1 VGVASLC
8 SDVALM
14 WHGILL
20 RATASNLHGNRQD
33 FQARNKLRSQ
43 AWWRPTQNPF
53 GLSLSM
59 PFAAKTFLRFTA
71 SGRRRII
78 IRLAAAIISTLVA
91 GDVHCAEAKSRLIE
105 VKDEFQTYTG
115 KVIAKDSARCFL
127 MDEFGV
133 LTTHHISRLT
143 SFRVISDSFH
153 RVSPSEFRKQLLT
166 EFRSG
171 YDIHVSAHYVVV
183 GKKGKAKA
191 YATLFEEIYRQVDS
205 FYSIRGFETSEPEF
219 TMVAIVLNT
228 VDEFKE
234 YCGRDQML
242 WSEDLRGYYS
252 LKSNRV
258 VLYDS
263 PAKLNASAESPVDA
277 EISAALETNVA
288 LTANELAPDNTA
300 TNQATLAAML
310 NGVAGETA
318 DTIVHETTHQVG
330 YNIGIHSRIGE
341 TPTWVIE
348 GLATVLEA
356 PGIRVRG
363 SSGTADKINAD
374 RLNWFSTEYES
385 RRLPGDL
392 ARMVA
397 GDEVFRNQ
405 ALDAYSSA
413 WAFTYFMTENPA
425 RARSFVRYL
434 RILGERDP
442 LQHYTAEER
451 LKDFQSAFGDVSK
464 VEMDFLRSIDRLEN
478 P

>member
-1 VGVASLC
+1 
-8 SDVALM
+8 
-14 WHGILL
+14 
-20 RATASNLHGNRQD
+20 
-33 FQARNKLRSQ
+33 
-43 AWWRPTQNPF
+43 
-53 GLSLSM
+53 M
-59 PFAAKTFLRFTA
+59 PFAATTILRFPVPD
-71 SGRRRII
+71 RRLIVR
-78 IRLAAAIISTLVA
+78 RLAAAILSILVT
-91 GDVHCAEAKSRLIE
+91 GEVTCAESKSRLIE
-105 VKDEFQTYTG
+105 IKDEFQTYTG
-115 KVIAKDSARCFL
+115 KIIAKDSERCFL

-143 SFRVISDSFH
+143 SFRIVGDSFH

-219 TMVAIVLNT
+219 TMVAIVFNT

-258 VLYDS
+258 VLYDR
-263 PAKLNASAESPVDA
+263 PAKLNASTESPVDGDT
-277 EISAALETNVA
+277 SAASTSNDA
-288 LTANELAPDNTA
+288 LTADELTLENPAS
-300 TNQATLAAML
+300 NQATLAAML

-330 YNIGIHSRIGE
+330 SNSGIHSRIGE

-363 SSGTADKINAD
+363 SSDAADKINTV
-374 RLNWFSTEYES
+374 RLNWFNTEYES
-385 RRLPGDL
+385 RRQPGDL

-425 RARSFVRYL
+425 RARSYIRYL

-464 VEMDFLRSIDRLEN
+464 IEMDFLRSIDRLEN

>member
-1 VGVASLC
+1 MQFVSK
-8 SDVALM
+8 M
-14 WHGILL
+14 FF
-20 RATASNLHGNRQD
+20 R
-33 FQARNKLRSQ
+33 
-43 AWWRPTQNPF
+43 
-53 GLSLSM
+53 
-59 PFAAKTFLRFTA
+59 FAPHDRC
-71 SGRRRII
+71 RIF
-78 IRLAAAIISTLVA
+78 IRLAAAIVSTLVV
-91 GDVHCAEAKSRLIE
+91 GEVHCAEVRPRLIE
-105 VKDEFQTYTG
+105 LKDEFQTYTG
-115 KVIAKDSARCFL
+115 KIVAKDSERCFL

-143 SFRVISDSFH
+143 SFRVIGESFH

-191 YATLFEEIYRQVDS
+191 YATLFEEIYRQVDT
-205 FYSIRGFETSEPEF
+205 FYSVRGFETSEPEF

-258 VLYDS
+258 VLYES
-263 PAKLNASAESPVDA
+263 PPKLNASAETSSSKD
-277 EISAALETNVA
+277 ALELDAAGRQNA
-288 LTANELAPDNTA
+288 SADK
-300 TNQATLAAML
+300 ATLAAML

-341 TPTWVIE
+341 TPMWVIE

-356 PGIRVRG
+356 PGIRIRG
-363 SSGTADKINAD
+363 SSDAADKINSD

-385 RRLPGDL
+385 RRQPGDL

-397 GDEVFRNQ
+397 EDELFHNQ

-425 RARSFVRYL
+425 RARSYIRYL

-442 LQHYTAEER
+442 LQHYTAEQR
-451 LKDFQSAFGDVSK
+451 LKDFQSAFGDISK

>member
-1 VGVASLC
+1 
-8 SDVALM
+8 
-14 WHGILL
+14 
-20 RATASNLHGNRQD
+20 
-33 FQARNKLRSQ
+33 
-43 AWWRPTQNPF
+43 
-53 GLSLSM
+53 M
-59 PFAAKTFLRFTA
+59 PFAATTILRFLVPD
-71 SGRRRII
+71 RRQIVR
-78 IRLAAAIISTLVA
+78 RLAAAILSILVT
-91 GDVHCAEAKSRLIE
+91 GEVTWAESKSRLIE
-105 VKDEFQTYTG
+105 VKDEFQTYAG
-115 KVIAKDSARCFL
+115 KIIAKDSERCFL
-127 MDEFGV
+127 MDKFGV

-143 SFRVISDSFH
+143 SFRIVDDSFH

-166 EFRSG
+166 EFQSG
-171 YDIHVSAHYVVV
+171 YDIHLSAHYVVV
-183 GKKGKAKA
+183 GKKGRAKA
-191 YATLFEEIYRQVDS
+191 YATLLEEIYRQVNS
-205 FYSIRGFETSEPEF
+205 FYSIRGFKTADPEF
-219 TMVAIVLNT
+219 TMVAIVFNT

-263 PAKLNASAESPVDA
+263 PTKLNVGTELSMDGKT
-277 EISAALETNVA
+277 SAALRSKNA
-288 LTANELAPDNTA
+288 LTADELALESPTTD
-300 TNQATLAAML
+300 QATLATML
-310 NGVAGETA
+310 NSMVGETA

-363 SSGTADKINAD
+363 SSDAADKINTD
-374 RLNWFSTEYES
+374 RLNWFNTEYES
-385 RRLPGDL
+385 RRQPGDL

-425 RARSFVRYL
+425 RARSYVRYL
-434 RILGERDP
+434 RVLGERDP

-464 VEMDFLRSIDRLEN
+464 IEMDFLRSIDRLEN

>member
-1 VGVASLC
+1 MSFASK
-8 SDVALM
+8 
-14 WHGILL
+14 I
-20 RATASNLHGNRQD
+20 
-33 FQARNKLRSQ
+33 
-43 AWWRPTQNPF
+43 
-53 GLSLSM
+53 
-59 PFAAKTFLRFTA
+59 FLRFA
-71 SGRRRII
+71 AFNRRRII
-78 IRLAAAIISTLVA
+78 IRLAAAIISTLVV
-91 GDVHCAEAKSRLIE
+91 GDVHCAEPKSRLIE

-115 KVIAKDSARCFL
+115 KIVAKDSERCFL
-127 MDEFGV
+127 VDEFGV

-143 SFRVISDSFH
+143 SFRVISESFH

-191 YATLFEEIYRQVDS
+191 YATLFEEIYRQVDT
-205 FYSIRGFETSEPEF
+205 FYSVRGFETSEPEF

-263 PAKLNASAESPVDA
+263 PAKLNASAETLSSADGIRTTLSDDGDA
-277 EISAALETNVA
+277 MSSDAPTLQNSSA
-288 LTANELAPDNTA
+288 D
-300 TNQATLAAML
+300 QATLAAML

-363 SSGTADKINAD
+363 SSDAADKINTD

-385 RRLPGDL
+385 RRQPGDL

-397 GDEVFRNQ
+397 EDELFRNQ

-425 RARSFVRYL
+425 RARSYIRYL

-442 LQHYTAEER
+442 LQHYTAEQR
-451 LKDFQSAFGDVSK
+451 LKDFQSAFGDISK

>member
-1 VGVASLC
+1 MS
-8 SDVALM
+8 
-14 WHGILL
+14 
-20 RATASNLHGNRQD
+20 
-33 FQARNKLRSQ
+33 
-43 AWWRPTQNPF
+43 
-53 GLSLSM
+53 
-59 PFAAKTFLRFTA
+59 FAATTILRFLVPD
-71 SGRRRII
+71 RRQIVR
-78 IRLAAAIISTLVA
+78 RLAAAILSILVT
-91 GDVHCAEAKSRLIE
+91 GEVTCAESKSRLIE
-105 VKDEFQTYTG
+105 VKDEFQTYAG
-115 KVIAKDSARCFL
+115 KIIAKDSERCFL
-127 MDEFGV
+127 MDKFGV

-143 SFRVISDSFH
+143 SFRIVGDSFH

-166 EFRSG
+166 EFQSG
-171 YDIHVSAHYVVV
+171 YDIHLSAHYVVV
-183 GKKGKAKA
+183 GKKGRAKA
-191 YATLFEEIYRQVDS
+191 YATLLEEIYRQVDS
-205 FYSIRGFETSEPEF
+205 FYSIRGFKTADPEF
-219 TMVAIVLNT
+219 TMVAIVFNT

-263 PAKLNASAESPVDA
+263 PTKLNVGTELSMDGKT
-277 EISAALETNVA
+277 SAALRSKNA
-288 LTANELAPDNTA
+288 ITADELALESPTTD
-300 TNQATLAAML
+300 QATLATML
-310 NGVAGETA
+310 NSVVGETA

-363 SSGTADKINAD
+363 SSDAADKINTD
-374 RLNWFSTEYES
+374 RLNWFNTEYES
-385 RRLPGDL
+385 RRQPGDL

-425 RARSFVRYL
+425 RARSYVRYL
-434 RILGERDP
+434 RVLGERDP

-464 VEMDFLRSIDRLEN
+464 IEMDFLRSIDRLEN

>member
-1 VGVASLC
+1 MS
-8 SDVALM
+8 
-14 WHGILL
+14 
-20 RATASNLHGNRQD
+20 
-33 FQARNKLRSQ
+33 
-43 AWWRPTQNPF
+43 
-53 GLSLSM
+53 
-59 PFAAKTFLRFTA
+59 FAATTILRFLVPD
-71 SGRRRII
+71 RRQIVR
-78 IRLAAAIISTLVA
+78 RLAAAILSILVT
-91 GDVHCAEAKSRLIE
+91 GEVTCAESKSRLIE
-105 VKDEFQTYTG
+105 VKDEFQTYAG
-115 KVIAKDSARCFL
+115 KIIAKDSERCFL
-127 MDEFGV
+127 MDKFGV

-143 SFRVISDSFH
+143 SFRIVGDSFH

-166 EFRSG
+166 EFQSG
-171 YDIHVSAHYVVV
+171 YDIHLSTHYVVV
-183 GKKGKAKA
+183 GKKGRAKA
-191 YATLFEEIYRQVDS
+191 YATLLEEIYRQVDS
-205 FYSIRGFETSEPEF
+205 FYSIRGFKTADPEF
-219 TMVAIVLNT
+219 TMVAIVFNT

-263 PAKLNASAESPVDA
+263 PTKLNVGTELSMDGKT
-277 EISAALETNVA
+277 SAALRSKNA
-288 LTANELAPDNTA
+288 ITADELALESPTTD
-300 TNQATLAAML
+300 QATLATML
-310 NGVAGETA
+310 NSVVGETA

-363 SSGTADKINAD
+363 SSDAADKINTD
-374 RLNWFSTEYES
+374 RLNWFNTEYES
-385 RRLPGDL
+385 RRQPGDL

-397 GDEVFRNQ
+397 GDEIFRNQ

-425 RARSFVRYL
+425 RARSYVRYL
-434 RILGERDP
+434 RVLGERDP

-464 VEMDFLRSIDRLEN
+464 IEMDFLRSIDRLEN

>member
-1 VGVASLC
+1 
-8 SDVALM
+8 
-14 WHGILL
+14 
-20 RATASNLHGNRQD
+20 
-33 FQARNKLRSQ
+33 
-43 AWWRPTQNPF
+43 
-53 GLSLSM
+53 
-59 PFAAKTFLRFTA
+59 
-71 SGRRRII
+71 
-78 IRLAAAIISTLVA
+78 
-91 GDVHCAEAKSRLIE
+91 
-105 VKDEFQTYTG
+105 
-115 KVIAKDSARCFL
+115 
-127 MDEFGV
+127 
-133 LTTHHISRLT
+133 
-143 SFRVISDSFH
+143 
-153 RVSPSEFRKQLLT
+153 
-166 EFRSG
+166 
-171 YDIHVSAHYVVV
+171 
-183 GKKGKAKA
+183 
-191 YATLFEEIYRQVDS
+191 
-205 FYSIRGFETSEPEF
+205 
-219 TMVAIVLNT
+219 MVAIVFNT

-263 PAKLNASAESPVDA
+263 PTKLNVGTELSMDGKT
-277 EISAALETNVA
+277 SAALRSKNA
-288 LTANELAPDNTA
+288 ITADELALESPTTD
-300 TNQATLAAML
+300 QATLATML
-310 NGVAGETA
+310 NSVVGETA

-363 SSGTADKINAD
+363 SSDAADKINTD
-374 RLNWFSTEYES
+374 RLNWFNTEYES

-425 RARSFVRYL
+425 RARSYVRYL
-434 RILGERDP
+434 RVLGERDP

-464 VEMDFLRSIDRLEN
+464 IEMDFLRSIDRLEN

>member
-1 VGVASLC
+1 
-8 SDVALM
+8 
-14 WHGILL
+14 
-20 RATASNLHGNRQD
+20 
-33 FQARNKLRSQ
+33 
-43 AWWRPTQNPF
+43 
-53 GLSLSM
+53 M
-59 PFAAKTFLRFTA
+59 PSTAKTILRFPVPDR
-71 SGRRRII
+71 GRIAA
-78 IRLAAAIISTLVA
+78 RLAAAILSILVA
-91 GDVHCAEAKSRLIE
+91 GEATCAESKSRLIE

-115 KVIAKDSARCFL
+115 KVIAKDSERCFL
-127 MDEFGV
+127 MDEFGA

-143 SFRVISDSFH
+143 SFRIVGDSFH

-263 PAKLNASAESPVDA
+263 PAKLNAGNESPVDGKT
-277 EISAALETNVA
+277 SAS
-288 LTANELAPDNTA
+288 LTAYDALKTDELTLENPA
-300 TNQATLAAML
+300 THQATLAAML

-363 SSGTADKINAD
+363 SSDAAARINTD
-374 RLNWFSTEYES
+374 RLNWFSSEYES
-385 RRLPGDL
+385 RRQPGDL

-425 RARSFVRYL
+425 RARSYVRYL
-434 RILGERDP
+434 RILEIAI
-442 LQHYTAEER
+442 LCSTITQ
-451 LKDFQSAFGDVSK
+451 
-464 VEMDFLRSIDRLEN
+464 RSV
-478 P
+478 

>member
-1 VGVASLC
+1 
-8 SDVALM
+8 
-14 WHGILL
+14 
-20 RATASNLHGNRQD
+20 
-33 FQARNKLRSQ
+33 
-43 AWWRPTQNPF
+43 
-53 GLSLSM
+53 M
-59 PFAAKTFLRFTA
+59 PFAATTILRFPVPD
-71 SGRRRII
+71 RRLIVR
-78 IRLAAAIISTLVA
+78 RLAAAILSILVT
-91 GDVHCAEAKSRLIE
+91 GEVTCAESKSRLIE
-105 VKDEFQTYTG
+105 IKDEFQTYTG
-115 KVIAKDSARCFL
+115 KIIAKDSERCFL

-143 SFRVISDSFH
+143 SFRIVGDSFH

-219 TMVAIVLNT
+219 TMVAIVFNT

-258 VLYDS
+258 VLYDR
-263 PAKLNASAESPVDA
+263 PAKLNASAESPVDG
-277 EISAALETNVA
+277 ETSTASTSNDA
-288 LTANELAPDNTA
+288 LTTDELTLGNPA

-363 SSGTADKINAD
+363 SSDAADKINTV
-374 RLNWFSTEYES
+374 RLNWFNTEYES
-385 RRLPGDL
+385 RRQPGDL

-425 RARSFVRYL
+425 RARSYIRYL

-442 LQHYTAEER
+442 LQHYAAEER

-464 VEMDFLRSIDRLEN
+464 IELDFLRSIDRLEN

>member
-1 VGVASLC
+1 
-8 SDVALM
+8 
-14 WHGILL
+14 
-20 RATASNLHGNRQD
+20 
-33 FQARNKLRSQ
+33 
-43 AWWRPTQNPF
+43 
-53 GLSLSM
+53 M
-59 PFAAKTFLRFTA
+59 PFVSKIFIRFAA
-71 SGRRRII
+71 SDRRRII
-78 IRLAAAIISTLVA
+78 FRLAAAIISTLVV
-91 GDVHCAEAKSRLIE
+91 GDVHCAEPKSRLIE

-115 KVIAKDSARCFL
+115 KIVTKDSERCFL
-127 MDEFGV
+127 VDEFGV

-143 SFRVISDSFH
+143 SFRVISESFH

-191 YATLFEEIYRQVDS
+191 YATLFEEIYRQVDT
-205 FYSIRGFETSEPEF
+205 FYSVRGFETSEPEF

-263 PAKLNASAESPVDA
+263 PAKLNANVESSSSEVGMRASLSGEGDALASDAPTLQNSSAD
-277 EISAALETNVA
+277 
-288 LTANELAPDNTA
+288 
-300 TNQATLAAML
+300 QATLAAML

-363 SSGTADKINAD
+363 SSDAADKINTD

-385 RRLPGDL
+385 RRQPGDL

-397 GDEVFRNQ
+397 EDELFRNQ

-425 RARSFVRYL
+425 RARSYIRYL

-442 LQHYTAEER
+442 LQHYTAEQR
-451 LKDFQSAFGDVSK
+451 LKDFQSAFGDISK

>member
-1 VGVASLC
+1 
-8 SDVALM
+8 
-14 WHGILL
+14 
-20 RATASNLHGNRQD
+20 
-33 FQARNKLRSQ
+33 
-43 AWWRPTQNPF
+43 
-53 GLSLSM
+53 M
-59 PFAAKTFLRFTA
+59 PFVSKKNPRFAA
-71 SGRRRII
+71 SGQRRIFL
-78 IRLAAAIISTLVA
+78 RLAAAMISTLVV
-91 GDVHCAEAKSRLIE
+91 GEVHCAEAKSRLIE

-115 KVIAKDSARCFL
+115 KIVAKDSERCFL

-133 LTTHHISRLT
+133 LTTHQISRLN
-143 SFRVISDSFH
+143 SFRVIGESFH

-183 GKKGKAKA
+183 GKKGKAKT
-191 YATLFEEIYRQVDS
+191 YATLFEEIYRQVET
-205 FYSIRGFETSEPEF
+205 FYRVRGFETSEPEF

-234 YCGRDQML
+234 YCGRDQMI

-263 PAKLNASAESPVDA
+263 PAKLNASAENLSQGDGKGSPLFDGSDA
-277 EISAALETNVA
+277 LPSDAPALQASIEDQTRLAAL
-288 LTANELAPDNTA
+288 
-300 TNQATLAAML
+300 L

-341 TPTWVIE
+341 TPMWVIE

-363 SSGTADKINAD
+363 SSTAADKVNGD

-385 RRLPGDL
+385 RRKPGDL

-397 GDEVFRNQ
+397 EDEFFRNQ

-413 WAFTYFMTENPA
+413 WAFTYFVTENSA
-425 RARSFVRYL
+425 RARSFIRYL

-442 LQHYTAEER
+442 LQHYTAEQR
-451 LKDFQSAFGDVSK
+451 LNDFQSAFGDISK
-464 VEMDFLRSIDRLEN
+464 VETDFLRSIDRLEN

>member
-1 VGVASLC
+1 MS
-8 SDVALM
+8 
-14 WHGILL
+14 
-20 RATASNLHGNRQD
+20 
-33 FQARNKLRSQ
+33 
-43 AWWRPTQNPF
+43 
-53 GLSLSM
+53 
-59 PFAAKTFLRFTA
+59 FAATTILRFLVPD
-71 SGRRRII
+71 RRQIVR
-78 IRLAAAIISTLVA
+78 RLAAAILSILVT
-91 GDVHCAEAKSRLIE
+91 GEVTCAESKSRLIE
-105 VKDEFQTYTG
+105 VKDEFQTYAG
-115 KVIAKDSARCFL
+115 KIIAKDSERCFL
-127 MDEFGV
+127 MDKFGV

-143 SFRVISDSFH
+143 SFRIVGDSFH

-166 EFRSG
+166 EFQSG
-171 YDIHVSAHYVVV
+171 YDIHLSAHYVVV
-183 GKKGKAKA
+183 GKKGRAKA
-191 YATLFEEIYRQVDS
+191 YATLLEEIYRQVDS
-205 FYSIRGFETSEPEF
+205 FYSIRGFKTSDPEF
-219 TMVAIVLNT
+219 TMVAIVFNT

-263 PAKLNASAESPVDA
+263 PTKLNVGTELSMDGKT
-277 EISAALETNVA
+277 SAALRSKNA
-288 LTANELAPDNTA
+288 LTADELALESPTTD
-300 TNQATLAAML
+300 QATLATML
-310 NGVAGETA
+310 NSVVGETA

-363 SSGTADKINAD
+363 SSDAADKINTD
-374 RLNWFSTEYES
+374 RLNWFNTEYES
-385 RRLPGDL
+385 RRQPGDL

-425 RARSFVRYL
+425 RARSYVRYL
-434 RILGERDP
+434 RVLGERDP

-464 VEMDFLRSIDRLEN
+464 IEMDFLRSIDRLEN

>member
-1 VGVASLC
+1 
-8 SDVALM
+8 
-14 WHGILL
+14 
-20 RATASNLHGNRQD
+20 
-33 FQARNKLRSQ
+33 
-43 AWWRPTQNPF
+43 
-53 GLSLSM
+53 M
-59 PFAAKTFLRFTA
+59 PFAAITLFRFPTP
-71 SGRRRII
+71 GRCLIV
-78 IRLAAAIISTLVA
+78 LQLVATIISALVS
-91 GDVHCAEAKSRLIE
+91 GDVACAQPKSRLLE
-105 VKDEFQTYTG
+105 VKDESQTYTG
-115 KVIAKDSARCFL
+115 KIVAKDAERCFL

-143 SFRVISDSFH
+143 SFRVIGESFH

-191 YATLFEEIYRQVDS
+191 YSTLFEEIYRQVDA
-205 FYSIRGFETSEPEF
+205 FYSIRGFETSAPEF

-258 VLYDS
+258 VLYDN
-263 PAKLNASAESPVDA
+263 PVKLNAD
-277 EISAALETNVA
+277 NA
-288 LTANELAPDNTA
+288 LTAVSKGSISSTSADVSVPDKLTPENLATD
-300 TNQATLAAML
+300 QVTLAAML

-363 SSGTADKINAD
+363 SSDAADKINTD

-385 RRLPGDL
+385 RRQPGDL

-397 GDEVFRNQ
+397 GDEIFQNQ

-413 WAFTYFMTENPA
+413 WAFTYFMTESPA
-425 RARSFVRYL
+425 RARSYTRYL
-434 RILGERDP
+434 QILGERDP

-464 VEMDFLRSIDRLEN
+464 VEMDFLRSIDRLET

>member
-1 VGVASLC
+1 
-8 SDVALM
+8 
-14 WHGILL
+14 
-20 RATASNLHGNRQD
+20 
-33 FQARNKLRSQ
+33 
-43 AWWRPTQNPF
+43 
-53 GLSLSM
+53 M
-59 PFAAKTFLRFTA
+59 PFAATTILRFPVPD
-71 SGRRRII
+71 RRLIVR
-78 IRLAAAIISTLVA
+78 RLAAAILSILVT
-91 GDVHCAEAKSRLIE
+91 GEVTCAESKSRLIE
-105 VKDEFQTYTG
+105 IKDEFQTYTG
-115 KVIAKDSARCFL
+115 KIIAKDSERCFL

-143 SFRVISDSFH
+143 SFRIVGDSFH

-219 TMVAIVLNT
+219 TMVAIVFNT

-258 VLYDS
+258 VLYDR
-263 PAKLNASAESPVDA
+263 PAKLNASTESPVDGDT
-277 EISAALETNVA
+277 SAASTSNDA
-288 LTANELAPDNTA
+288 LTADELTLENPAS
-300 TNQATLAAML
+300 NQATLAAML

-363 SSGTADKINAD
+363 SSDAADKINTV
-374 RLNWFSTEYES
+374 RLNWFNTEYES
-385 RRLPGDL
+385 RRQPGDL

-425 RARSFVRYL
+425 RARSYVRYL
-434 RILGERDP
+434 RVLGERDP

-464 VEMDFLRSIDRLEN
+464 IEMDFLRSIDRLEN

>member
-1 VGVASLC
+1 
-8 SDVALM
+8 
-14 WHGILL
+14 
-20 RATASNLHGNRQD
+20 
-33 FQARNKLRSQ
+33 
-43 AWWRPTQNPF
+43 
-53 GLSLSM
+53 M
-59 PFAAKTFLRFTA
+59 PFAATTILRFPVPD
-71 SGRRRII
+71 RRLIVR
-78 IRLAAAIISTLVA
+78 RLAAAILSILVT
-91 GDVHCAEAKSRLIE
+91 GEVTCAESKSRLIE
-105 VKDEFQTYTG
+105 IKDEFQTYTG
-115 KVIAKDSARCFL
+115 KIIAKDSERCFL

-143 SFRVISDSFH
+143 SFRIVGDSFH

-171 YDIHVSAHYVVV
+171 YDIHASAHYVVV

-219 TMVAIVLNT
+219 TMVAIVFNT

-263 PAKLNASAESPVDA
+263 PTKLNVGTELSMDGKT
-277 EISAALETNVA
+277 SAALRSKNA
-288 LTANELAPDNTA
+288 LTADELALESPTTD
-300 TNQATLAAML
+300 QATLATML
-310 NGVAGETA
+310 NSVVGETA

-363 SSGTADKINAD
+363 SSDAADKINTD
-374 RLNWFSTEYES
+374 RLNWFNTEYES
-385 RRLPGDL
+385 RRQPGDL

-425 RARSFVRYL
+425 RARSYIRYL

-464 VEMDFLRSIDRLEN
+464 IEMDFLRSIDRLEN

>member
-1 VGVASLC
+1 
-8 SDVALM
+8 
-14 WHGILL
+14 
-20 RATASNLHGNRQD
+20 
-33 FQARNKLRSQ
+33 
-43 AWWRPTQNPF
+43 
-53 GLSLSM
+53 M
-59 PFAAKTFLRFTA
+59 PFAATTILRFLVPD
-71 SGRRRII
+71 RRQIVR
-78 IRLAAAIISTLVA
+78 RLAAAILSILVT
-91 GDVHCAEAKSRLIE
+91 GEVTWAESKSRLIE
-105 VKDEFQTYTG
+105 VKDEFQTYAG
-115 KVIAKDSARCFL
+115 KIIAKDSERCFL
-127 MDEFGV
+127 MDKFGV

-143 SFRVISDSFH
+143 SFRIVDDSFH

-166 EFRSG
+166 EFQSG
-171 YDIHVSAHYVVV
+171 YDIHLSAHYVVV
-183 GKKGKAKA
+183 GKKGRAKA
-191 YATLFEEIYRQVDS
+191 YATLLEEIYRQVNS
-205 FYSIRGFETSEPEF
+205 FYSIRGFKTADPEF
-219 TMVAIVLNT
+219 TMVAIVFNT

-263 PAKLNASAESPVDA
+263 PTKLNVGTELSMDGKT
-277 EISAALETNVA
+277 SAALRSKNA
-288 LTANELAPDNTA
+288 LTADELALESPTTD
-300 TNQATLAAML
+300 QATLATML
-310 NGVAGETA
+310 NSVVGETA

-363 SSGTADKINAD
+363 SSDAADKINTD
-374 RLNWFSTEYES
+374 RLNWFNTEYES
-385 RRLPGDL
+385 RRQPGDL

-425 RARSFVRYL
+425 RARSYVRYL
-434 RILGERDP
+434 RVLGERDP

-464 VEMDFLRSIDRLEN
+464 IEMDFLRSIDRLEN

>member
-1 VGVASLC
+1 
-8 SDVALM
+8 
-14 WHGILL
+14 
-20 RATASNLHGNRQD
+20 
-33 FQARNKLRSQ
+33 
-43 AWWRPTQNPF
+43 
-53 GLSLSM
+53 M
-59 PFAAKTFLRFTA
+59 PFAFITFLRFSVSDRYRILLRFAAVIITA
-71 SGRRRII
+71 M
-78 IRLAAAIISTLVA
+78 VA
-91 GDVHCAEAKSRLIE
+91 GNVSLAESQARLIE
-105 VKDEFQTYTG
+105 VKDEYQTYTG
-115 KVIAKDSARCFL
+115 KIVAKDAERCFL

-133 LTTHHISRLT
+133 LTSHHISRLT
-143 SFRVISDSFH
+143 SFRVIGDSFH
-153 RVSPSEFRKQLLT
+153 RVSAAQYRKQLLT

-171 YDIHVSAHYVVV
+171 YDIHASAHYVVV

-205 FYSIRGFETSEPEF
+205 FYSVRGFETSAPEF

-263 PAKLNASAESPVDA
+263 PAKLNASTDPSEEDQRTSLAKEVDA
-277 EISAALETNVA
+277 MGSEV
-288 LTANELAPDNTA
+288 LTLQSSFTDHK
-300 TNQATLAAML
+300 TLAAML

-341 TPTWVIE
+341 TPMWVIE

-356 PGIRVRG
+356 PGIRMRG
-363 SSGTADKINAD
+363 SSKAADKINTD
-374 RLNWFSTEYES
+374 RLNWFNTEYES
-385 RRLPGDL
+385 RRKPGDL

-397 GDEVFRNQ
+397 ADELFRNQ

-425 RARSFVRYL
+425 RARSYARYL

-464 VEMDFLRSIDRLEN
+464 VEIDFFRSIDRLEN
-478 P
+478 R

>member
-1 VGVASLC
+1 MPSASK
-8 SDVALM
+8 
-14 WHGILL
+14 I
-20 RATASNLHGNRQD
+20 
-33 FQARNKLRSQ
+33 FLRS
-43 AWWRPTQNPF
+43 APP
-53 GLSLSM
+53 
-59 PFAAKTFLRFTA
+59 
-71 SGRRRII
+71 GRRRSIL
-78 IRLAAAIISTLVA
+78 RLATVIISTLVV
-91 GDVHCAEAKSRLIE
+91 GDVHCAEVKSRLIE

-115 KVIAKDSARCFL
+115 KIVAKDAERCFL

-153 RVSPSEFRKQLLT
+153 GVSPSEFRKQLLT

-183 GKKGKAKA
+183 GKKGKAKV
-191 YATLFEEIYRQVDS
+191 YATLFEEIYRQVDT
-205 FYSIRGFETSEPEF
+205 FYSVRGFETSEPEF
-219 TMVAIVLNT
+219 TMVAIVLST

-252 LKSNRV
+252 LRSNRV

-263 PAKLNASAESPVDA
+263 PAKLNASAGNSFSGDDERSLLSDGGDA
-277 EISAALETNVA
+277 RASEEPTLQNS
-288 LTANELAPDNTA
+288 TADQTG
-300 TNQATLAAML
+300 LAAML
-310 NGVAGETA
+310 SAVAGETA

-341 TPTWVIE
+341 TPMWIIE

-356 PGIRVRG
+356 PGIRTRG
-363 SSGTADKINAD
+363 SSSAADKINSN

-385 RRLPGDL
+385 RRKPGDL

-397 GDEVFRNQ
+397 EDELFRNQ

-425 RARSFVRYL
+425 RARSYVQYL
-434 RILGERDP
+434 RILGKRDP
-442 LQHYTAEER
+442 LQHYTAEQR
-451 LKDFQSAFGDVSK
+451 LKDFQSAFGDISK
-464 VEMDFLRSIDRLEN
+464 VEMDFLRSIDRLEH

>member
-1 VGVASLC
+1 ML
-8 SDVALM
+8 
-14 WHGILL
+14 
-20 RATASNLHGNRQD
+20 
-33 FQARNKLRSQ
+33 
-43 AWWRPTQNPF
+43 
-53 GLSLSM
+53 
-59 PFAAKTFLRFTA
+59 FAASTIRSIPA
-71 SGRRRII
+71 PGRRRII
-78 IRLAAAIISTLVA
+78 FRLATAIISTLIA
-91 GDVHCAEAKSRLIE
+91 GNVTCAQSKSRLIE

-115 KVIAKDSARCFL
+115 KIVAKDDERCFL
-127 MDEFGV
+127 MDKFGA
-133 LTTHHISRLT
+133 LTTHHISSLR
-143 SFRVISDSFH
+143 SFRIVGDSFD
-153 RVSPSEFRKQLLT
+153 RVSPSELRKQLLT

-171 YDIHVSAHYVVV
+171 YDVHVSAHYVVV
-183 GKKGKAKA
+183 GKKGKAKM
-191 YATLFEEIYRQVDS
+191 YATLFEEIYRQVDA
-205 FYSIRGFETSEPEF
+205 FYSVRGFETSDPEF

-228 VDEFKE
+228 IDEFKE

-263 PAKLNASAESPVDA
+263 PAKLNARVELS
-277 EISAALETNVA
+277 TNVTRSGFTGNA
-288 LTANELAPDNTA
+288 DIPTTKKEASGIAASD
-300 TNQATLAAML
+300 QATLAAML
-310 NGVAGETA
+310 NSVAGETA

-363 SSGTADKINAD
+363 SSRAAEKINAD

-385 RRLPGDL
+385 RRRPGDL

-425 RARSFVRYL
+425 RTRSYVRYL
-434 RILGERDP
+434 QILGQRNP

-464 VEMDFLRSIDRLEN
+464 VEMDFLRSIDRLET

>member
-1 VGVASLC
+1 
-8 SDVALM
+8 
-14 WHGILL
+14 
-20 RATASNLHGNRQD
+20 
-33 FQARNKLRSQ
+33 
-43 AWWRPTQNPF
+43 
-53 GLSLSM
+53 M
-59 PFAAKTFLRFTA
+59 PFAATTILRFPVPD
-71 SGRRRII
+71 RRLIVR
-78 IRLAAAIISTLVA
+78 RLAAAILSILVT
-91 GDVHCAEAKSRLIE
+91 GEVTCAESKSRLIE
-105 VKDEFQTYTG
+105 IKDEFQTYTG
-115 KVIAKDSARCFL
+115 KIIAKDSERCFL

-143 SFRVISDSFH
+143 SFRIVGDSFH

-219 TMVAIVLNT
+219 TMVAIVFNT

-258 VLYDS
+258 VLYDR
-263 PAKLNASAESPVDA
+263 PAKLNASTESPVDGDT
-277 EISAALETNVA
+277 SAASTSNDA
-288 LTANELAPDNTA
+288 LTADELTLENPAS
-300 TNQATLAAML
+300 NQATLAAML

-363 SSGTADKINAD
+363 SSDAADKINTV
-374 RLNWFSTEYES
+374 RLNWFNTEYES
-385 RRLPGDL
+385 RRQPGDL

-425 RARSFVRYL
+425 RARSYIRYL

-464 VEMDFLRSIDRLEN
+464 VEMDFLRSIDRLET

>member
-1 VGVASLC
+1 MS
-8 SDVALM
+8 
-14 WHGILL
+14 
-20 RATASNLHGNRQD
+20 
-33 FQARNKLRSQ
+33 
-43 AWWRPTQNPF
+43 
-53 GLSLSM
+53 
-59 PFAAKTFLRFTA
+59 FAATTILRFLVPD
-71 SGRRRII
+71 RRQIVR
-78 IRLAAAIISTLVA
+78 RLAAAILSILVT
-91 GDVHCAEAKSRLIE
+91 GEVTCAESKSRLIE
-105 VKDEFQTYTG
+105 VKDEFQTYAG
-115 KVIAKDSARCFL
+115 KIIAKDSERCFL
-127 MDEFGV
+127 MDKFGV

-143 SFRVISDSFH
+143 SFRIVGDSFH

-166 EFRSG
+166 EFQSG
-171 YDIHVSAHYVVV
+171 YDIHLSAHYVVV
-183 GKKGKAKA
+183 GKKGRAKA
-191 YATLFEEIYRQVDS
+191 YATLLEEIYRQVDS
-205 FYSIRGFETSEPEF
+205 FYSIRGFKTSDPEF
-219 TMVAIVLNT
+219 TMVAIVFNT

-263 PAKLNASAESPVDA
+263 PTKLNVGTELSMDGKT
-277 EISAALETNVA
+277 SAALRSKNA
-288 LTANELAPDNTA
+288 ITADELALESPTTD
-300 TNQATLAAML
+300 QATLATML
-310 NGVAGETA
+310 NSVVGETA

-363 SSGTADKINAD
+363 SSDAADKINTD
-374 RLNWFSTEYES
+374 RLNWFNTEYES
-385 RRLPGDL
+385 RRQPGDL

-425 RARSFVRYL
+425 RARSYVRYL
-434 RILGERDP
+434 RVLGERDP

-464 VEMDFLRSIDRLEN
+464 IEMDFLRSIDRLEN

>member
-1 VGVASLC
+1 
-8 SDVALM
+8 
-14 WHGILL
+14 
-20 RATASNLHGNRQD
+20 
-33 FQARNKLRSQ
+33 
-43 AWWRPTQNPF
+43 
-53 GLSLSM
+53 M
-59 PFAAKTFLRFTA
+59 PFAATTILRFPVPD
-71 SGRRRII
+71 RRLIVR
-78 IRLAAAIISTLVA
+78 RLAAAILSILVT
-91 GDVHCAEAKSRLIE
+91 GEVTCAESKSRLIE
-105 VKDEFQTYTG
+105 IKDEFQTYTG
-115 KVIAKDSARCFL
+115 KIIAKDSERCFL

-143 SFRVISDSFH
+143 SFRIVGDSFH

-219 TMVAIVLNT
+219 TMVAIVFNT

-258 VLYDS
+258 VLYDR
-263 PAKLNASAESPVDA
+263 PAKLNASTESPVDGDT
-277 EISAALETNVA
+277 SAASTSNDA
-288 LTANELAPDNTA
+288 LTADELTLENPAS
-300 TNQATLAAML
+300 NQATLAAML

-318 DTIVHETTHQVG
+318 DTTHQVG

-363 SSGTADKINAD
+363 SSDAADKINTV
-374 RLNWFSTEYES
+374 RLNWFNTEYES
-385 RRLPGDL
+385 RRQPGDL

-425 RARSFVRYL
+425 RARSYIRYL

-464 VEMDFLRSIDRLEN
+464 IEMDFLRSIDRLEN

>member
-1 VGVASLC
+1 MSFASK
-8 SDVALM
+8 
-14 WHGILL
+14 IFF
-20 RATASNLHGNRQD
+20 R
-33 FQARNKLRSQ
+33 
-43 AWWRPTQNPF
+43 
-53 GLSLSM
+53 
-59 PFAAKTFLRFTA
+59 FAAPDL
-71 SGRRRII
+71 RRII
-78 IRLAAAIISTLVA
+78 LRLAAAIISTLVV
-91 GDVHCAEAKSRLIE
+91 GEVHCAEAKSRLIE

-115 KVIAKDSARCFL
+115 KIVAKDSERCFL

-143 SFRVISDSFH
+143 SFRVISESFH
-153 RVSPSEFRKQLLT
+153 RVAPSEFRKQLLT

-191 YATLFEEIYRQVDS
+191 YATLFEEIYRQVDA
-205 FYSIRGFETSEPEF
+205 FYSVRGFETSEPEF

-263 PAKLNASAESPVDA
+263 PAKLNVSAETLSSADGIRASLSGDGDALASDASAPQNS
-277 EISAALETNVA
+277 SA
-288 LTANELAPDNTA
+288 D
-300 TNQATLAAML
+300 QATLAAML

-363 SSGTADKINAD
+363 SSDAADKINTD
-374 RLNWFSTEYES
+374 RLNWFNTEYES
-385 RRLPGDL
+385 RRQPGDL

-397 GDEVFRNQ
+397 EDELFRNQ

-413 WAFTYFMTENPA
+413 WAFTYFMTENPS
-425 RARSFVRYL
+425 RARSYIRYL

-442 LQHYTAEER
+442 LQHYTAEQR
-451 LKDFQSAFGDVSK
+451 LKDFQSAFGDISK

>member
-1 VGVASLC
+1 
-8 SDVALM
+8 
-14 WHGILL
+14 
-20 RATASNLHGNRQD
+20 
-33 FQARNKLRSQ
+33 
-43 AWWRPTQNPF
+43 
-53 GLSLSM
+53 M
-59 PFAAKTFLRFTA
+59 PFAATTILRFPVPD
-71 SGRRRII
+71 RRLIVR
-78 IRLAAAIISTLVA
+78 RLAAAILSILVT
-91 GDVHCAEAKSRLIE
+91 GEVTCAESKSRLIE
-105 VKDEFQTYTG
+105 IKDEFQTYTG
-115 KVIAKDSARCFL
+115 KIIAKDSERCFL

-143 SFRVISDSFH
+143 SFRIVGDSFH
-153 RVSPSEFRKQLLT
+153 RVSPSEFRKQLLA

-219 TMVAIVLNT
+219 TMVAIVFNT

-258 VLYDS
+258 VLYDR
-263 PAKLNASAESPVDA
+263 PAKLNASTESPVDGDT
-277 EISAALETNVA
+277 SAASTSNDA
-288 LTANELAPDNTA
+288 LTADELTLENPAS
-300 TNQATLAAML
+300 NQATLAAML

-363 SSGTADKINAD
+363 SSDAADKINTV
-374 RLNWFSTEYES
+374 RLNWFNTEYES
-385 RRLPGDL
+385 RRQPGDL

-425 RARSFVRYL
+425 RARSYIRYL

-464 VEMDFLRSIDRLEN
+464 IEMDFLRSIDRLEN

>member
-1 VGVASLC
+1 
-8 SDVALM
+8 
-14 WHGILL
+14 
-20 RATASNLHGNRQD
+20 
-33 FQARNKLRSQ
+33 
-43 AWWRPTQNPF
+43 
-53 GLSLSM
+53 M
-59 PFAAKTFLRFTA
+59 PFAATTILRFLLPD
-71 SGRRRII
+71 RRQIFR
-78 IRLAAAIISTLVA
+78 RLAAAILSILVT
-91 GDVHCAEAKSRLIE
+91 GEVTCAESKSRLIE
-105 VKDEFQTYTG
+105 VKDEFQTYAG
-115 KVIAKDSARCFL
+115 KIIAKDSERCFL
-127 MDEFGV
+127 MDKFGV

-143 SFRVISDSFH
+143 SFRIVDDSFH

-166 EFRSG
+166 EFQSG
-171 YDIHVSAHYVVV
+171 YDIHLSAHYVVV
-183 GKKGKAKA
+183 GKKGRAKA
-191 YATLFEEIYRQVDS
+191 YATLLEEIYRQVNS
-205 FYSIRGFETSEPEF
+205 FYSIRGFKTADPEF
-219 TMVAIVLNT
+219 TMVAIVFNT

-263 PAKLNASAESPVDA
+263 PTKLNVGTELSMDGKT
-277 EISAALETNVA
+277 SAALRSKNA
-288 LTANELAPDNTA
+288 LTADELALESPTTD
-300 TNQATLAAML
+300 QATLATML
-310 NGVAGETA
+310 NSVVGETA

-363 SSGTADKINAD
+363 SSDAADKINTD
-374 RLNWFSTEYES
+374 RLNWFNTEYES

-397 GDEVFRNQ
+397 GDEIFRNQ

-425 RARSFVRYL
+425 RARSYVRYL
-434 RILGERDP
+434 RVLGERDP

-464 VEMDFLRSIDRLEN
+464 IEMDFLRSIDRLEN

>member
-1 VGVASLC
+1 
-8 SDVALM
+8 
-14 WHGILL
+14 
-20 RATASNLHGNRQD
+20 
-33 FQARNKLRSQ
+33 
-43 AWWRPTQNPF
+43 
-53 GLSLSM
+53 M
-59 PFAAKTFLRFTA
+59 PSTAKTILRFPVPDR
-71 SGRRRII
+71 GRIAV
-78 IRLAAAIISTLVA
+78 RLAAAILSILVA
-91 GDVHCAEAKSRLIE
+91 GEATCAESKSRLIE

-115 KVIAKDSARCFL
+115 KVIAKDSERCFL
-127 MDEFGV
+127 MDEFGA

-143 SFRVISDSFH
+143 SFRIVGDSFH

-263 PAKLNASAESPVDA
+263 PAKLNAGNESPVDGKT
-277 EISAALETNVA
+277 SAS
-288 LTANELAPDNTA
+288 LTAYDALKTDELTLENPA
-300 TNQATLAAML
+300 THQATLAAML

-363 SSGTADKINAD
+363 SSDAAARINTD
-374 RLNWFSTEYES
+374 RLNWFSSEYES
-385 RRLPGDL
+385 RRQPGDL

-425 RARSFVRYL
+425 RARSYVRYL
-434 RILGERDP
+434 RILGDRDP

>member
-1 VGVASLC
+1 MS
-8 SDVALM
+8 
-14 WHGILL
+14 
-20 RATASNLHGNRQD
+20 
-33 FQARNKLRSQ
+33 
-43 AWWRPTQNPF
+43 
-53 GLSLSM
+53 
-59 PFAAKTFLRFTA
+59 FAATTILRFLVPD
-71 SGRRRII
+71 RRQIVR
-78 IRLAAAIISTLVA
+78 RLAAAILSILVT
-91 GDVHCAEAKSRLIE
+91 GEVTCAESKSRLIE
-105 VKDEFQTYTG
+105 VKDEFQTYAG
-115 KVIAKDSARCFL
+115 KIIAKDSERCFL
-127 MDEFGV
+127 MDKFGV

-143 SFRVISDSFH
+143 SFRIVGDSFH

-166 EFRSG
+166 EFQSG
-171 YDIHVSAHYVVV
+171 YDIHLSAHYVVV
-183 GKKGKAKA
+183 GKKGRAKA
-191 YATLFEEIYRQVDS
+191 YATLLEEIYRQVDS
-205 FYSIRGFETSEPEF
+205 FYSIRGFKTSDPEF
-219 TMVAIVLNT
+219 TMVAIVFNT

-263 PAKLNASAESPVDA
+263 PTKLNVGTELSMDGKT
-277 EISAALETNVA
+277 SAALRSKNA
-288 LTANELAPDNTA
+288 LTADELALESPTTD
-300 TNQATLAAML
+300 QATLATML
-310 NGVAGETA
+310 NSVVGETA

-363 SSGTADKINAD
+363 SSDAADKINTD
-374 RLNWFSTEYES
+374 RLNWFNTEYES

-397 GDEVFRNQ
+397 GDEIFRNQ

-425 RARSFVRYL
+425 RARSYVRYL
-434 RILGERDP
+434 RVLGERDP

-464 VEMDFLRSIDRLEN
+464 IEMDFLRSIDRLEN

>member
-1 VGVASLC
+1 
-8 SDVALM
+8 
-14 WHGILL
+14 
-20 RATASNLHGNRQD
+20 
-33 FQARNKLRSQ
+33 
-43 AWWRPTQNPF
+43 
-53 GLSLSM
+53 M
-59 PFAAKTFLRFTA
+59 PFAAITILRFPA
-71 SGRRRII
+71 PDRRRSIL
-78 IRLAAAIISTLVA
+78 RLAVAIISILIA
-91 GDVHCAEAKSRLIE
+91 EDVTWAQSKSRLIE

-115 KVIAKDSARCFL
+115 KIVAKDDERCFL
-127 MDEFGV
+127 MDEFGA
-133 LTTHHISRLT
+133 LTTHHISQLK
-143 SFRVISDSFH
+143 SFRVVGDSFH

-183 GKKGKAKA
+183 GKKGKAKT

-205 FYSIRGFETSEPEF
+205 FYSVRGFETSDPEF

-258 VLYDS
+258 VLYES
-263 PAKLNASAESPVDA
+263 PAKLNAQSEFSADSNRSGSSGNAD
-277 EISAALETNVA
+277 I
-288 LTANELAPDNTA
+288 LAPDEPTTENPA
-300 TNQATLAAML
+300 TDRATLAALL

-363 SSGTADKINAD
+363 SSDAAARINTD
-374 RLNWFSTEYES
+374 RLNWFSTEYDA
-385 RRLPGDL
+385 RRQPGDL

-425 RARSFVRYL
+425 RARSYVRYL
-434 RILGERDP
+434 RILGERNP

-464 VEMDFLRSIDRLEN
+464 VEMDFLRSIDRLET

>member
-1 VGVASLC
+1 
-8 SDVALM
+8 
-14 WHGILL
+14 
-20 RATASNLHGNRQD
+20 
-33 FQARNKLRSQ
+33 
-43 AWWRPTQNPF
+43 
-53 GLSLSM
+53 M
-59 PFAAKTFLRFTA
+59 PFASKIFSRSAV
-71 SGRRRII
+71 SDRRRII
-78 IRLAAAIISTLVA
+78 LRLVA
-91 GDVHCAEAKSRLIE
+91 GIISALVVGEVYCAESKSRLIE

-115 KVIAKDSARCFL
+115 KIVAKDSERCFL

-143 SFRVISDSFH
+143 SFRVISESFH

-171 YDIHVSAHYVVV
+171 YDVHVSAHYVVV

-191 YATLFEEIYRQVDS
+191 YATLFEEIYRQVDT
-205 FYSIRGFETSEPEF
+205 FYSVRGFETSEPEF

-263 PAKLNASAESPVDA
+263 PARLNARAETSSPEEGIQAFIHGDSDTLASDNSKLQNSSA
-277 EISAALETNVA
+277 
-288 LTANELAPDNTA
+288 
-300 TNQATLAAML
+300 NQMTLAAML

-341 TPTWVIE
+341 TPMWVIE

-356 PGIRVRG
+356 RGIRVRG
-363 SSGTADKINAD
+363 STDAVDKINTD

-385 RRLPGDL
+385 RRKPGDL
-392 ARMVA
+392 AHMVA
-397 GDEVFRNQ
+397 EDELFRNQ

-425 RARSFVRYL
+425 RARSFIRYL

-442 LQHYTAEER
+442 LQHYTAEQR
-451 LKDFQSAFGDVSK
+451 LEDFQSAFGDVSK
-464 VEMDFLRSIDRLEN
+464 VEIDFLRSIDRLEN

>member
-1 VGVASLC
+1 MSFASK
-8 SDVALM
+8 
-14 WHGILL
+14 I
-20 RATASNLHGNRQD
+20 
-33 FQARNKLRSQ
+33 
-43 AWWRPTQNPF
+43 
-53 GLSLSM
+53 
-59 PFAAKTFLRFTA
+59 FLRFA
-71 SGRRRII
+71 AFNRRRII
-78 IRLAAAIISTLVA
+78 IRLAAAIISTLVV
-91 GDVHCAEAKSRLIE
+91 GDVHCAEPKSRLIE

-115 KVIAKDSARCFL
+115 KIVAKDSERCFL
-127 MDEFGV
+127 VDEFGV

-143 SFRVISDSFH
+143 SFRVISESFH

-171 YDIHVSAHYVVV
+171 YDIHVSAHSVVV

-191 YATLFEEIYRQVDS
+191 YATLFEEIYRQVDT
-205 FYSIRGFETSEPEF
+205 FYSVRGFETSEPEF

-263 PAKLNASAESPVDA
+263 PAKLNASAETLSSADGIRTTLSDDGDA
-277 EISAALETNVA
+277 MSSDAPTLQNSSA
-288 LTANELAPDNTA
+288 D
-300 TNQATLAAML
+300 QATLAAML

-341 TPTWVIE
+341 TPMWVIE

-363 SSGTADKINAD
+363 LSDAADKINTD

-385 RRLPGDL
+385 RRQPGDL

-397 GDEVFRNQ
+397 EDELFRNQ

-425 RARSFVRYL
+425 RARSYIRYL

-442 LQHYTAEER
+442 LQHYTAEQR
-451 LKDFQSAFGDVSK
+451 LKDFQSAFGDISK

>member
-1 VGVASLC
+1 
-8 SDVALM
+8 
-14 WHGILL
+14 
-20 RATASNLHGNRQD
+20 
-33 FQARNKLRSQ
+33 
-43 AWWRPTQNPF
+43 
-53 GLSLSM
+53 M
-59 PFAAKTFLRFTA
+59 PFAATTILRFPVPD
-71 SGRRRII
+71 RRLIVR
-78 IRLAAAIISTLVA
+78 RLAAAILSILVT
-91 GDVHCAEAKSRLIE
+91 GEVTCAESKSRLIE
-105 VKDEFQTYTG
+105 IKDEFQTYTG
-115 KVIAKDSARCFL
+115 KIIAKDSERCFL

-143 SFRVISDSFH
+143 SFRIVGDSFH

-219 TMVAIVLNT
+219 TMVAIVFNT

-258 VLYDS
+258 VLYDR
-263 PAKLNASAESPVDA
+263 PAKLNASTESPVDGDT
-277 EISAALETNVA
+277 SAASTSNDA
-288 LTANELAPDNTA
+288 LTADELTLENPAS
-300 TNQATLAAML
+300 NQATLAAML

-363 SSGTADKINAD
+363 SSDAADKINTV
-374 RLNWFSTEYES
+374 RLNWFNTEYES
-385 RRLPGDL
+385 RRQPGDL

-425 RARSFVRYL
+425 RARSYIRYL

-464 VEMDFLRSIDRLEN
+464 IEMDFLRSIDRLEN

>member
-1 VGVASLC
+1 
-8 SDVALM
+8 
-14 WHGILL
+14 
-20 RATASNLHGNRQD
+20 
-33 FQARNKLRSQ
+33 
-43 AWWRPTQNPF
+43 
-53 GLSLSM
+53 M
-59 PFAAKTFLRFTA
+59 PFASKIISRFA
-71 SGRRRII
+71 SPDGRRII
-78 IRLAAAIISTLVA
+78 FRLAAAVISTLVVGKA
-91 GDVHCAEAKSRLIE
+91 HCAEAKFRLIE

-115 KVIAKDSARCFL
+115 KIVAKDSERCFL

-133 LTTHHISRLT
+133 LTTHHIARLT
-143 SFRVISDSFH
+143 SFRVISESFH

-191 YATLFEEIYRQVDS
+191 YATLFEEIYRQVDT
-205 FYSIRGFETSEPEF
+205 FYSVRGFETAEPEF

-263 PAKLNASAESPVDA
+263 PAKLNASAETSSSEVGIRASLSDDGDALASNAPTPQNSSADPV
-277 EISAALETNVA
+277 
-288 LTANELAPDNTA
+288 
-300 TNQATLAAML
+300 TLAAML

-341 TPTWVIE
+341 TPMWVIE

-356 PGIRVRG
+356 PGVRVRG
-363 SSGTADKINAD
+363 SSDAANKINTD

-385 RRLPGDL
+385 RRQPGDL

-397 GDEVFRNQ
+397 EDELFRNQ

-425 RARSFVRYL
+425 RARSYIRYL

-442 LQHYTAEER
+442 LQHYTAEQR

>member
-1 VGVASLC
+1 
-8 SDVALM
+8 
-14 WHGILL
+14 
-20 RATASNLHGNRQD
+20 
-33 FQARNKLRSQ
+33 
-43 AWWRPTQNPF
+43 
-53 GLSLSM
+53 M
-59 PFAAKTFLRFTA
+59 PFAATTILRFLVPD
-71 SGRRRII
+71 RRQIVR
-78 IRLAAAIISTLVA
+78 RLAAAILSILVT
-91 GDVHCAEAKSRLIE
+91 GEVTWAESKSRLIE
-105 VKDEFQTYTG
+105 VKDEFQTYAG
-115 KVIAKDSARCFL
+115 KIIAKDSERCFL
-127 MDEFGV
+127 MDKFGV

-143 SFRVISDSFH
+143 SFRIVDDSFH

-166 EFRSG
+166 EFQSG
-171 YDIHVSAHYVVV
+171 YDIHLSAHYVVV
-183 GKKGKAKA
+183 GKKGRAKA
-191 YATLFEEIYRQVDS
+191 YATLLEEIYRQVNS
-205 FYSIRGFETSEPEF
+205 FYSIRGFKTADPEF
-219 TMVAIVLNT
+219 TMVAIVFNT

-263 PAKLNASAESPVDA
+263 PTKLNVGTELSMDGKT
-277 EISAALETNVA
+277 SAALRSKNA
-288 LTANELAPDNTA
+288 LTADELALESPTTD
-300 TNQATLAAML
+300 QATLATML
-310 NGVAGETA
+310 NSMVGETA

-363 SSGTADKINAD
+363 SSDAADKINTD
-374 RLNWFSTEYES
+374 RLNWFNTEYES
-385 RRLPGDL
+385 RRQPGDL

-425 RARSFVRYL
+425 RARSYVRYL
-434 RILGERDP
+434 RVLGERDP

-464 VEMDFLRSIDRLEN
+464 IEMDFLRSIDRLEK

>member
-1 VGVASLC
+1 MS
-8 SDVALM
+8 
-14 WHGILL
+14 
-20 RATASNLHGNRQD
+20 
-33 FQARNKLRSQ
+33 
-43 AWWRPTQNPF
+43 
-53 GLSLSM
+53 
-59 PFAAKTFLRFTA
+59 FAATTILRFLVPD
-71 SGRRRII
+71 RRQIVR
-78 IRLAAAIISTLVA
+78 RLAAAILSILVT
-91 GDVHCAEAKSRLIE
+91 GEVTCAESKSRLIE
-105 VKDEFQTYTG
+105 VKDEFQTYAG
-115 KVIAKDSARCFL
+115 KIIAKDSERCFL
-127 MDEFGV
+127 MDKFGV

-143 SFRVISDSFH
+143 SFRIVGDSFH

-166 EFRSG
+166 EFQSG
-171 YDIHVSAHYVVV
+171 YDIHLSAHYVVV
-183 GKKGKAKA
+183 GKKGRAKA
-191 YATLFEEIYRQVDS
+191 YATLLEEIYRQVDS
-205 FYSIRGFETSEPEF
+205 FYSIRGFKTADPEF
-219 TMVAIVLNT
+219 TMVAIVFNT

-258 VLYDS
+258 VLYDR
-263 PAKLNASAESPVDA
+263 PAKLNASTESPVDGDT
-277 EISAALETNVA
+277 SAASTSNDA
-288 LTANELAPDNTA
+288 LTADELTLENPAS
-300 TNQATLAAML
+300 NQATLAAML

-363 SSGTADKINAD
+363 SSDAADKINTV
-374 RLNWFSTEYES
+374 RLNWFNTEYES
-385 RRLPGDL
+385 RRQPGDL

-425 RARSFVRYL
+425 RARSYIRYL

-464 VEMDFLRSIDRLEN
+464 IEMDFLRSIDRLEN

>member
-1 VGVASLC
+1 MS
-8 SDVALM
+8 
-14 WHGILL
+14 
-20 RATASNLHGNRQD
+20 
-33 FQARNKLRSQ
+33 
-43 AWWRPTQNPF
+43 
-53 GLSLSM
+53 
-59 PFAAKTFLRFTA
+59 FAAKKFLRFA
-71 SGRRRII
+71 APGLRRII
-78 IRLAAAIISTLVA
+78 IRLAAAIISTFVV
-91 GDVHCAEAKSRLIE
+91 GDVHCADPKSRLIE

-115 KVIAKDSARCFL
+115 KIVAKDSERCFL
-127 MDEFGV
+127 MDEFGG

-191 YATLFEEIYRQVDS
+191 YATLFEEIYRQVDA
-205 FYSIRGFETSEPEF
+205 FYSVRGFETSEPEF

-263 PAKLNASAESPVDA
+263 PAKLNACAETFSSVDGIRTTLSDDGDAMSSDAPILQNSSVDPV
-277 EISAALETNVA
+277 
-288 LTANELAPDNTA
+288 
-300 TNQATLAAML
+300 TLAAML

-341 TPTWVIE
+341 TPMWVIE

-363 SSGTADKINAD
+363 SSDAADKINTD

-385 RRLPGDL
+385 RRQPGDL

-397 GDEVFRNQ
+397 EDELFRNQ

-425 RARSFVRYL
+425 RARSFIRYL

-442 LQHYTAEER
+442 LQHYSAEQR
-451 LKDFQSAFGDVSK
+451 LKEFQSAFGDISK

>member
-1 VGVASLC
+1 MS
-8 SDVALM
+8 
-14 WHGILL
+14 
-20 RATASNLHGNRQD
+20 
-33 FQARNKLRSQ
+33 
-43 AWWRPTQNPF
+43 
-53 GLSLSM
+53 
-59 PFAAKTFLRFTA
+59 FAATTILRFLVPD
-71 SGRRRII
+71 RRQIVR
-78 IRLAAAIISTLVA
+78 RLAAAILSILVT
-91 GDVHCAEAKSRLIE
+91 GEVTCAESKSRLIE
-105 VKDEFQTYTG
+105 VKDEFQTYAG
-115 KVIAKDSARCFL
+115 KIIAKDSERCFL
-127 MDEFGV
+127 MDKFGV

-143 SFRVISDSFH
+143 SFRIVGDSFH

-166 EFRSG
+166 EFQSG
-171 YDIHVSAHYVVV
+171 YDIHLSAHYVVV
-183 GKKGKAKA
+183 GKKGRAKA
-191 YATLFEEIYRQVDS
+191 YATLLEEIYRQVDS
-205 FYSIRGFETSEPEF
+205 FYSIRGFKTSDPEF
-219 TMVAIVLNT
+219 TMVAIVFNT

-263 PAKLNASAESPVDA
+263 PTKLNVGTELSMDGKT
-277 EISAALETNVA
+277 SAALRSKNA
-288 LTANELAPDNTA
+288 LTADELALESPTTD
-300 TNQATLAAML
+300 QATLATML
-310 NGVAGETA
+310 NSVVGETA

-363 SSGTADKINAD
+363 SSDAADKINTD
-374 RLNWFSTEYES
+374 RLNWFNTEYES

-397 GDEVFRNQ
+397 GDEIFRNQ

-425 RARSFVRYL
+425 RARSYVRYL
-434 RILGERDP
+434 RVLE
-442 LQHYTAEER
+442 HYTAEER

-464 VEMDFLRSIDRLEN
+464 IEMDFLRSIDRLEN